1 LKQKSNYKRIL
12 LGAACLVGLVLIYL
26 FQKID
31 VGAYVGITGNAAKFI
46 FNKSYRFLAN
56 DFLMI
61 GLIYALFYEKKYI
74 IFALW
79 VQLAGLVFI
88 LIPYFLLKLVFH
100 TGNGPLVSFLHR
112 LILNPTLLILLIPA
126 FYYQRTKFR

>member
-1 LKQKSNYKRIL
+1 VKQSINYWRVMIAGACGLGL
-12 LGAACLVGLVLIYL
+12 LVIFL
-26 FQKID
+26 FQKINY
-31 VGAYVGITGNAAKFI
+31 AAGIGIEGETAVFI
-46 FNKSYRFLAN
+46 VNKSLRFLAN

-61 GLIYALFYEKKYI
+61 GLIYALFQERKYV

-79 VQLAGLVFI
+79 VQLVGFVVI

-112 LILNPTLLILLIPA
+112 LVLNPMLLMLLIPA
-126 FYYQRTKFR
+126 FYYQRSKDD